1 MQLWSWQHR
10 VLSPSQVSLFRYLLS
25 SLSIPALKNVTL
37 STFCISKCARS
48 LWPNRTKL
56 MNSGT
61 PLRFSNAILN
71 HVKSVQTPC
80 NYNFS
85 FLLVLRQV
93 TWT

>member
-1 MQLWSWQHR
+1 MQLWSWHHR
-10 VLSPSQVSLFRYLLS
+10 VLSLSQVSLFRYLLP
-25 SLSIPALKNVTL
+25 SLSIPPLKNVTL

-48 LWPNRTKL
+48 LLPNRTKS

-71 HVKSVQTPC
+71 HVKLVQTPC

-93 TWT
+93 AWT

>member
-1 MQLWSWQHR
+1 
-10 VLSPSQVSLFRYLLS
+10 
-25 SLSIPALKNVTL
+25 
-37 STFCISKCARS
+37 
-48 LWPNRTKL
+48 L

-71 HVKSVQTPC
+71 HVKLVQTPC

-93 TWT
+93 AWT